1 MTKEL
6 LRALP
11 KIDEILGIFNEDF
24 LNENGRETV
33 VSALRDIINEN
44 RKAILNEEVDYALTK
59 EEAKSKCEHRLLKK
73 RERNLKSPH

>member
-1 MTKEL
+1 MRT
-6 LRALP
+6 
-11 KIDEILGIFNEDF
+11 F
-24 LNENGRETV
+24 LNENGRKTV

-73 RERNLKSPH
+73 KRKKFKKGY

>member
-33 VSALRDIINEN
+33 VSALRDIINEK
-44 RKAILNEEVDYALTK
+44 RKK
-59 EEAKSKCEHRLLKK
+59 FKK
-73 RERNLKSPH
+73 GY

>member
-33 VSALRDIINEN
+33 VSTLRDIINEN
-44 RKAILNEEVDYALTK
+44 RKAILNEEAYYALTK
-59 EEAKSKCEHRLLKK
+59 EEAKTRCEKRLLKK
-73 RERNLKSPH
+73 EKEV

>member
-24 LNENGRETV
+24 LNENGRKTV

-59 EEAKSKCEHRLLKK
+59 E
-73 RERNLKSPH
+73 